1 MHPLHLYLDLL
12 CLSYIPTLLLYY
24 LLILVLLF
32 VQMSHLSIL
41 ICIHSFI
48 VFGHLAAGF
57 QASVPRSFL
66 FGYRGFLLAHLF
78 LLFALVNLFGRL
90 LLVFQMIVTFIL
102 LFLIFFLLYFLITK
116 ILKIVLRLERFE
128 EDCLHL
134 IYYFIYF
141 INYLWNFV
149 RFI

>member
-1 MHPLHLYLDLL
+1 MHLLHLNLDLL
-12 CLSYIPTLLLYY
+12 CLSYIPTLLLNY

-41 ICIHSFI
+41 ICIHFFI
-48 VFGHLAAGF
+48 VFDHLVAGF
-57 QASVPRSFL
+57 QASVPKSFL
-66 FGYRGFLLAHLF
+66 FEYRGFLLVHLF

-102 LFLIFFLLYFLITK
+102 LFLIFFLLYFLITR

-128 EDCLHL
+128 EDCLYL
-134 IYYFIYF
+134 FYYF